1 MGTRQADAPKYGEF
15 RVSVRAAVWL
25 SSQVSCGV
33 SPLSQ
38 LPVES
43 FKVLYVKLVPAQ
55 PGPGMPW
62 LDRCSIPQVSY
73 TTIYDDIHMI
83 HCNTSNSPWP

>member
-1 MGTRQADAPKYGEF
+1 MLPSMESLGFQCGQRYGF
-15 RVSVRAAVWL
+15 IASFMWSVTPVPATSRVL
-25 SSQVSCGV
+25 
-33 SPLSQ
+33 
-38 LPVES
+38 E
-43 FKVLYVKLVPAQ
+43 VLYVKLVPAQ